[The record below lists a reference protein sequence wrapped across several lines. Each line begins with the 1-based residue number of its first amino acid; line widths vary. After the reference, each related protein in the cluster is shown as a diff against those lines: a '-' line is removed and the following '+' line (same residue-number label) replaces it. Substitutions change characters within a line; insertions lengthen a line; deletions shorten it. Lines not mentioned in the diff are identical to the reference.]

1 MLIPSI
7 DLMGG
12 KAVQLRHGREKVL
25 ERDDVMDLARRFGRV
40 GEIAVID
47 LDAAMGTGDNEA
59 LIREVCRVARCRVGG
74 GIRTEDKARRLL
86 RAGAARLIVGTAA
99 SRDFLSRLP
108 RHRVMAALDSLHG
121 DVVTEGWTTRTGRS
135 PVEEM
140 QVLAPDVSG
149 FLCTFVE
156 TEGTMQGLPME
167 RVRELRA
174 ATNLPLTVAGGVRS
188 IEEVVA
194 LDRAGVDVQVGMA
207 LYTGAVDVADAFVA
221 CLDFSKGPVPTVV
234 RDGAG
239 QVLML
244 AYSTP
249 ESLRRAIDEG
259 RGVYYSRSREAL
271 WVKGETSGNPQRL
284 VRVQADCDRDALLFT
299 VEQTGVACHR
309 KTYTCFGAGEREF
322 SLRSLFDVVAD
333 RRREPRPGS
342 YTSFL
347 FEKEDRIPRKLNEEV
362 YELLTA
368 KGHEDV
374 VWEAA
379 DVLYFLLAYLA
390 RREVDLDEV
399 VAELWGRER

>member
-12 KAVQLRHGREKVL
+12 KAVQLRQGREKVL
-25 ERDDVMDLARRFGRV
+25 ERDDVLDLARRFARV

-47 LDAAMGTGDNEA
+47 LDAAKGIGDNEP
-59 LIREVCRVARCRVGG
+59 LIREVCKVARCRVGG

-108 RHRVMAALDSLHG
+108 RHRVIAALDSLYN

-140 QVLAPDVSG
+140 QVLAPHVSG

-156 TEGTMQGLPME
+156 TEGTLQGLPMD
-167 RVRELRA
+167 RVRDLRA
-174 ATNLPLTVAGGVRS
+174 ATTLPLTVAGGVRS
-188 IEEVVA
+188 VEEVVA
-194 LDRAGVDVQVGMA
+194 LDRVGVDVQVGMA
-207 LYTGAVDVADAFVA
+207 LYTGVMDVSHAFTA
-221 CLDFSKGPVPTVV
+221 CVDFSKGPVPTVV
-234 RDGAG
+234 RDRSG

-259 RGVYYSRSREAL
+259 RGVYFSRSRQAL
-271 WVKGETSGNPQRL
+271 WVKGETSGHTQSL
-284 VRVQADCDRDALLFT
+284 VRVEPDCDRDALLFT
-299 VEQTGVACHR
+299 VEQKGLACHR
-309 KTYTCFGAGEREF
+309 KTYTCFGWGDREF
-322 SLRSLFDVVAD
+322 SLQSLFEVILN
-333 RRREPRPGS
+333 RRQDPKPGS

-347 FEKEDRIPRKLNEEV
+347 FEKDDRIPRKLNEEV

-368 KGHEDV
+368 KDHEDV

-379 DVLYFLLAYLA
+379 DVLYFLLTYLA
-390 RREVDLDEV
+390 KRGVDLEEV
-399 VAELWGRER
+399 VAELHGRER